1 MLEITFDDSLITGN
15 DTIDSQHR
23 ELIDRIKQ
31 FVDSCQSGDGKVKA
45 IRMLDYLAE
54 YTDYHFKA
62 EEKLQ
67 ADVAYPGLNEHIAKH
82 EEFKKN
88 LDALYLFL
96 EDAEGP
102 TDAFVE
108 QVKINV
114 VDWLFSHIKA
124 FDRSVAEFI
133 YMRENPERL

>member
-1 MLEITFDDSLITGN
+1 MLEITFDDSRITGN

-62 EEKLQ
+62 EEKLH

-88 LDALYLFL
+88 LDALYEFL

-124 FDRSVAEFI
+124 FDCSVAEFI